1 MVKVSAKSKDIK
13 KSKPASPPKAI
24 LKNPFKKFD
33 NIKEPFTPYKTL
45 NDIPATDIDGKKI
58 KRLGDTLKGK
68 ELILV
73 INVASKCGLTS
84 ANYKFLES
92 IYAKYA
98 KKGLEILAFPCNQFG
113 SQEPGTDEQIKKYA
127 QENRNAKYRLFK
139 KTNVNGPN
147 TDEVFKFLRYNSSE
161 LFIPE

>member
-1 MVKVSAKSKDIK
+1 M
-13 KSKPASPPKAI
+13 
-24 LKNPFKKFD
+24 
-33 NIKEPFTPYKTL
+33 
-45 NDIPATDIDGKKI
+45 
-58 KRLGDTLKGK
+58 GDVLRGK

-73 INVASKCGLTS
+73 INVATKCGLTS

-127 QENRNAKYRLFK
+127 HEKKNARYQLFK
-139 KTNVNGPN
+139 KTNVNGPSAN
-147 TDEVFKFLRYNSSE
+147 EVFKFLRYNSE